1 MAGNF
6 RDQLLQLRQAQI
18 EKARQEAEA
27 LEKKR
32 EAEREARQ
40 KQVKEKNAQSVAVKE
55 APKPKSVGEKNP
67 IVELK
72 L

>member
-32 EAEREARQ
+32 HQERLAREKYKM
-40 KQVKEKNAQSVAVKE
+40 KQSDEDVF
-55 APKPKSVGEKNP
+55 
-67 IVELK
+67 IVE
-72 L
+72 

>member
-18 EKARQEAEA
+18 EKARLEAEA

-32 EAEREARQ
+32 EAERLARE
-40 KQVKEKNAQSVAVKE
+40 KLAKEKAASVAKTKE
-55 APKPKSVGEKNP
+55 APKVKSVSDKNP
-67 IVELK
+67 IVEL
-72 L
+72 